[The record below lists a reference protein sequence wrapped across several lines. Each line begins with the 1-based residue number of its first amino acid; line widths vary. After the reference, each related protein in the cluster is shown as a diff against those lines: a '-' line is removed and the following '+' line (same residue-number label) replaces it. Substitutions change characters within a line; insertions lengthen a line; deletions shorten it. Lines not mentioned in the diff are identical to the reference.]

1 MYNIIKGAVYSLW
14 HISAVQFGARLQI
27 RGTVIKGRCPQY
39 RVRMSMLRKFL
50 TTGKTFF
57 MPAAAHID
65 LEIEID
71 GRKWPVSTG
80 SRGSFVMEVPA
91 THPVQPVVYRQGDR
105 VALPVCQTYPSY
117 FPDTDFPL
125 AVISDVDDT
134 ILVSYTR
141 SLYKRIRTL
150 LFVSPHKRKPVS
162 FTLRLLQ
169 AVAGRQGRIFYISKS
184 ESNLFGLLSN
194 VIMQHQIPAGPLYL
208 TTWTRFLQLI
218 RKKAAD
224 YKLQHIL
231 NIIRHSPGKQFIL
244 LGDDTQQDMRVY
256 ADVVVAFPQSIY
268 KIYIRKTRKS
278 LSSRKQAYL
287 ARLQALPVP
296 VVYFSDSDAIGQDLH
311 DIENYQG

>member
-1 MYNIIKGAVYSLW
+1 
-14 HISAVQFGARLQI
+14 
-27 RGTVIKGRCPQY
+27 
-39 RVRMSMLRKFL
+39 MLRKFL

-57 MPAAAHID
+57 MPPAAHAH
-65 LEIEID
+65 LEVELD
-71 GRKWPVSTG
+71 GRRWPVKTS
-80 SRGSFVMEVPA
+80 SRGSFVLEVPA
-91 THPVQPVVYRQGDR
+91 GKTTKLAVYLQGNKEP
-105 VALPVCQTYPSY
+105 LPVCQNYPTY
-117 FPDTDFPL
+117 FTDMDFPL

-141 SLYKRIRTL
+141 SFYKRIRTL

-194 VIMQHQIPAGPLYL
+194 VMLQHQIPAGPLYL
-208 TTWTRFLQLI
+208 TTWTRALQLI

-224 YKLQHIL
+224 YKLQHIH

-256 ADVVVAFPQSIY
+256 ADVAVAFPQSIY

-296 VVYFSDSDAIGQDLH
+296 VVYFSDSDEIASELK
-311 DIENYQG
+311 DIENYQQ